1 VTIHDLA
8 ALHHPEDLSWKIR
21 WSLLPFLSGTV
32 ERADR
37 IVCIS
42 RQIEREIVAEW
53 PAAAGRTAIVFPGV
67 GAEFRP
73 ADDAER
79 AAIRARLDL
88 PGSYLL
94 YAGTVEPRKNLEL
107 LLDAWERLR
116 RERETTPP
124 LLVAGPEGWNTR
136 STERRMR
143 ALEAQGLRRLG
154 HLQRPDLVDLF
165 RAATLFVYPSYYE
178 GFGMPPL
185 ESMACGVA
193 PVVANRSSLP
203 EVVGDAGFLFDPDD
217 TDDLFALL
225 AELLDAPERAAAAG
239 ERGVER
245 ARAFTWP
252 SAAQSLA
259 RIFHETLAAGPRG
272 QVAPESR

>member
-1 VTIHDLA
+1 MSGADFFDRQEASQRATRWLVVLFGLAFLAVGVVTGLVLLVFLGFTSNGSATLATTGDLGGMLLA
-8 ALHHPEDLSWKIR
+8 
-21 WSLLPFLSGTV
+21 SLDVLL
-32 ERADR
+32 A
-37 IVCIS
+37 
-42 RQIEREIVAEW
+42 IVAVVC
-53 PAAAGRTAIVFPGV
+53 GVMIV
-67 GAEFRP
+67 A
-73 ADDAER
+73 
-79 AAIRARLDL
+79 
-88 PGSYLL
+88 S
-94 YAGTVEPRKNLEL
+94 
-107 LLDAWERLR
+107 
-116 RERETTPP
+116 
-124 LLVAGPEGWNTR
+124 
-136 STERRMR
+136 
-143 ALEAQGLRRLG
+143 
-154 HLQRPDLVDLF
+154 LF

-252 SAAQSLA
+252 SAAQSLIVT
-259 RIFHETLAAGPRG
+259 RTSERSPCT
-272 QVAPESR
+272 